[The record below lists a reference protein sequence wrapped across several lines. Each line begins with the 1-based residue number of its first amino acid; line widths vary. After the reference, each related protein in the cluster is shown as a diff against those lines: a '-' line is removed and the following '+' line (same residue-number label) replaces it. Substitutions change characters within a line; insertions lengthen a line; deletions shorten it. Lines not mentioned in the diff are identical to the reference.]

1 MKVHKSWCAV
11 LLILFCP
18 AMTWAASEWE
28 NPVIKNYGS
37 IMPRPDAAMQPQPSM
52 RVYRVVFDI
61 ATKETT
67 DEGVNKGLVQI
78 ARYIN
83 VMASARVRLNR
94 MKLAAA
100 IHGEATSITLKDEV
114 HRWLFGKDNPNLSLL
129 TALAGAGVELYVSGQ
144 SLAEKEYPDD
154 WVASPVEIALSTQVV
169 ITDLQVRGWAYVPYK

>member
-1 MKVHKSWCAV
+1 MKFHKSWCAV

-18 AMTWAASEWE
+18 AMTRAASDWE
-28 NPVIKNYGS
+28 YPVIKNYGR

-61 ATKETT
+61 ATSETT

-83 VMASARVRLNR
+83 VMASARAKR

-114 HRWLFGKDNPNLSLL
+114 HRWLFGIDNPNLSLL
-129 TALAGAGVELYVSGQ
+129 TALARAGVKLYVSGQ
-144 SLAEKEYPDD
+144 ALAEKEYLDD